1 MDNQIVKFINLQDE
15 VLHSG
20 QLGLLCNQTSYD
32 FINEKYLFETL
43 AQRKK
48 LKQVFLPEHG
58 LFSEL
63 QDQVSLN
70 ATGVYKELAE
80 NVEFISLYQ
89 ENENSLRINLIDLVN
104 LDCLII
110 DIQDV
115 GCRYFT
121 YITTVFYIFETI
133 AKNNLSISVYVID
146 RPNPAGRQVEG
157 TLLPENFSSFV
168 GVKDIPHRQ
177 GLTIGEMC
185 KFFKDKV
192 EGSFELK
199 VIALDDEYKT
209 FIIQPSPN
217 ISTKTTA
224 ELYSGQCLFEGT
236 ILSEGR
242 GTVKPF
248 EIIGAPF
255 IEWNDLRKIKAA
267 FESSC
272 SSIKKLTCGI
282 KLREMC
288 FIPTF
293 HKFKD
298 ETCRGFQLHLT
309 GDKFHS
315 LLYSMTLLKVL
326 NETSDVNIWR
336 PGKYEHGSD
345 LTALEILVGDELFL
359 NYIYGK
365 EKLNSVIDKLKIQED
380 NWIKTANYYKIY
392 NKNLFSIT

>member
-1 MDNQIVKFINLQDE
+1 MDNQIVKFISLQDD

-20 QLGLLCNQTSYD
+20 KLGLLCNQTSYD
-32 FINEKYLFETL
+32 FVNGKYLFEIL
-43 AQRKK
+43 SGKRK
-48 LKQVFLPEHG
+48 LRRLFLPEHG

-70 ATGVYKELAE
+70 VTDAYKELAE

-89 ENENSLRINLIDLVN
+89 DHENSLRIDPSDLID

-121 YITTVFYIFETI
+121 YITTIFYIFEAI
-133 AKNNLSISVYVID
+133 VQHKLSIAVYVID

-157 TLLPENFSSFV
+157 TLLQEKYISFV
-168 GVKDIPHRQ
+168 GVRGIPNRQ

-185 KFFKDKV
+185 LFLKDMTGGKFD
-192 EGSFELK
+192 LK
-199 VIALDDEYKT
+199 VIALDYEYKT
-209 FIIQPSPN
+209 FTIQPSPN
-217 ISTKTTA
+217 IPTKTTA

-242 GTVKPF
+242 GTVRPF

-255 IEWNDLRKIKAA
+255 ISWKNLKKIKLDFENSCRKIK
-267 FESSC
+267 
-272 SSIKKLTCGI
+272 KLADGI

-293 HKFKD
+293 HKFKN
-298 ETCRGFQLHLT
+298 EKCRGFQLHLT
-309 GDKFHS
+309 GEKFHS
-315 LLYSMTLLKVL
+315 LLYSATLLKVL
-326 NETSDVNIWR
+326 NELVDEDIWR
-336 PGKYEHGSD
+336 RGKYEHGSD
-345 LTALEILVGDELFL
+345 LTALEILVGDELIL

-365 EKLNSVIDKLKIQED
+365 EKLKNVTDELKYQEND
-380 NWIKTANYYKIY
+380 WIKTANYYKIY
-392 NKNLFSIT
+392 NDNLYSLI